1 MNIVIHSG
9 YLSWTEI
16 MVRCRSLNKAC
27 HRSVSFSDYK
37 RFLKKGKI
45 LYCDKGKRGICT
57 NCFRRKTIRVDPFG
71 WLPGRLCFL
80 CMPEMLTRTKVLGM
94 LKRKKLHVTLECLD
108 RINKRSPYGTCMTL
122 YLSIDVYI
130 LINTV
135 TKNT

>member
-1 MNIVIHSG
+1 MNIVIRSG

-16 MVRCRSLNKAC
+16 MRLT
-27 HRSVSFSDYK
+27 H
-37 RFLKKGKI
+37 
-45 LYCDKGKRGICT
+45 
-57 NCFRRKTIRVDPFG
+57 PFG
-71 WLPGRLCFL
+71 WWPGRLCFL